1 MKKIK
6 EIWSLIKFAIIT
18 GTKMIT
24 DSMKKESQTYKE
36 EKEQQEKTM
45 TKKQQRKDMLKKYE
59 GKLEGPHDHLKE
71 GVDYLDDIQ
80 RNKEKKRFE
89 QMMADVA

>member
-24 DSMKKESQTYKE
+24 DSMKKEAQTYKE
-36 EKEQQEKTM
+36 EKELQKTM

-59 GKLEGPHDHLKE
+59 GNLEGPYDHLKE
-71 GVDYLDDIQ
+71 GVDYLDDVQ
-80 RNKEKKRFE
+80 RNKKSK
-89 QMMADVA
+89 

>member
-36 EKEQQEKTM
+36 EKERQKKKKNEKS
-45 TKKQQRKDMLKKYE
+45 
-59 GKLEGPHDHLKE
+59 
-71 GVDYLDDIQ
+71 
-80 RNKEKKRFE
+80 
-89 QMMADVA
+89 